1 MKIVFFGSPDFAVPS
16 LAAVAAHWD
25 VALVVAQPDRPA
37 GRGQK
42 VHAPA
47 VKTWAEAHGM
57 AVAQPQR
64 LKGDE
69 GLSFIEELRAIQPD
83 VFVVAAYG
91 KILPQAL
98 LDVPR
103 LGPFNVHGSLLPK
116 YRGAAPIQ
124 WSVINGDVETGVTIM
139 RMEAGLDTGPIVSVR
154 SRPIGDNETAGQ
166 LFDQL
171 AKLGADLLVDTLRE
185 IEAGRANMSP
195 QDHAQATLAPM
206 LTKEMGHLDFS
217 KSARLVSAQARGVD
231 PWPGAYALLSGEAVK
246 LFGPTFVDGSA
257 PPGTVI
263 AADKRG
269 LHIACGQGALS
280 FAEIQLPGRKRL
292 GVEAVIAGRGIREGA
307 VFA

>member
-25 VALVVAQPDRPA
+25 VLLVVAQPDRPA

-47 VKTWAEAHGM
+47 VKLWAEAHGLK
-57 AVAQPQR
+57 VAQPQR

-69 GLSFIEELRAIQPD
+69 GLAFVEELRALQPD

-103 LGPFNVHGSLLPK
+103 LGPFNVHGSLLPM

-124 WSVINGDVETGVTIM
+124 WSVMNGDIETGVTIM
-139 RMEAGLDTGPIVSVR
+139 KMEAGLDTGPIVSVR
-154 SRPIGDNETAGQ
+154 RTPIGQSETAGQ
-166 LFDQL
+166 LFDRL
-171 AKLGADLLVDTLRE
+171 SKIGAELLVDTVRG
-185 IEAGRANMSP
+185 IEAGRATQTP
-195 QDHAQATLAPM
+195 QDHALATLAPM

-231 PWPGAYALLSGEAVK
+231 PWPGAYALLSGEPVK
-246 LFGPTFVDGSA
+246 LFGPSIVDGSGV
-257 PPGTVI
+257 PGTVVV
-263 AADKRG
+263 ADKRG

-292 GVEAVIAGRGIREGA
+292 EVQAVIAGRGMREGA
-307 VFA
+307 ILA